1 LLRNCAKL
9 QLDSTDKLVRKEELM
24 EAEQVYL
31 MNKVIT
37 KHLSK
42 DKFVKKMNRDNQ
54 EQL

>member
-1 LLRNCAKL
+1 ME
-9 QLDSTDKLVRKEELM
+9 STDKIVRKEELM

-42 DKFVKKMNRDNQ
+42 DKFVKKMNKDNK
-54 EQL
+54 E